1 MDETLHRASRAQAS
15 PPARTPADPV
25 TPMRSLHRRILRQFA
40 DHTTA
45 PAPPL
50 LGEWAHNLDGNLG
63 TALDQLVATDL
74 VETDPSARARL
85 LGAYPLSAV
94 ARGRQVV
101 CARLVGQPGA
111 VLEDPPVHHR
121 MAVLERK
128 PSPTRDQRRLDV
140 SFGALDDVHRTHR
153 RVGQLELRHE

>member
-1 MDETLHRASRAQAS
+1 MDETLHRAVTSSGIATRPHAS
-15 PPARTPADPV
+15 GPRH
-25 TPMRSLHRRILRQFA
+25 PMRSLHRRIPRQFA
-40 DHTTA
+40 DHATA

-50 LGEWAHNLDGNLG
+50 LGEWAHDLDVNLG

-101 CARLVGQPGA
+101 RARLVGQPGA
-111 VLEDPPVHHR
+111 VLEDPPVHHP

-140 SFGALDDVHRTHR
+140 SFGALDDVHCTHR
-153 RVGQLELRHE
+153 RVGQLELCHE